1 MEFRLC
7 PAFDS
12 NFEVTQ
18 ECLNQNILYIEG
30 YGTQYPV
37 NEGTDAIFIR

>member
-7 PAFDS
+7 PAMNPFR
-12 NFEVTQ
+12 EVTQ
-18 ECLNQNILYIEG
+18 ECLDENLLGIEG

-37 NEGTDAIFIR
+37 NEATDFIFLR